1 MKNIKYLSIIIPVLL
16 VTIAFSGCDILEI
29 EDRSSPNGT
38 DLGGVVQNPSRADIR
53 TLAVGTESSLRT
65 DLRIYHI
72 DLGMVGRE
80 MYRFLAAEPRNTQDL
95 LGGGSSQLDA
105 GAFYTTRPWAAFYTG
120 IRNANILI
128 QAANS
133 LQGGALSE
141 AETQGVSGYAN
152 TLIAYE
158 YLQALNLMN
167 ENGIRMQDPTDPQ
180 AVGPLLSKEEGFNLI
195 ISLLDDAAN
204 NLSSAGDEFPFQLS
218 DGFAGF
224 DTPSTFLQFNRA
236 LRARVAVYVEDY
248 EGALNEF
255 LDDSFID
262 ENGDL
267 ANGANHVY
275 STNANDLLNP
285 VFAPPQAGAGDSWVA
300 HPSFVNDAE
309 DGDNRVLGNKVV
321 LRVDDEGDPNPATL
335 HGLTSRYGL
344 FVYKTQT
351 SPFPII
357 RNAELLLIRAEA
369 NINSSTPDLV
379 AAREDL
385 NVIRN
390 AAGLPDYAGPLT
402 QEALNDEMV
411 QQRRYELF
419 FEGHRW
425 VDMRRFERLDE
436 LPLDRPGDDVFESF
450 PIPESENVGS

>member
-1 MKNIKYLSIIIPVLL
+1 MKYNNYYLPFVSVLL
-16 VTIAFSGCDILEI
+16 LTLMFIGCNVLDIQ
-29 EDRSSPNGT
+29 DRADPDDTELNG
-38 DLGGVVQNPSRADIR
+38 VIQNPSRADII
-53 TLAVGTESSLRT
+53 TLATGTESSLRT
-65 DLRIYHI
+65 DLRIYYI

-80 MYRFLAAEPRNTQDL
+80 MYRFLAAEPRNTRDL
-95 LGGGSSQLDA
+95 LGSGSAVLDA
-105 GAFYTTRPWAAFYTG
+105 GAFYTTRPWAAFYAS

-133 LQGGALSE
+133 LEDGALST
-141 AETQGVSGYAN
+141 AEVQGVSGYAN
-152 TLIAYE
+152 TLKAYE
-158 YLQALNLMN
+158 YLLALNLTN

-195 ISLLDDAAN
+195 ISLLDDAATS
-204 NLSSAGDEFPFQLS
+204 LSSAGGEFPFTLS
-218 DGFAGF
+218 AGF
-224 DTPSTFLQFNRA
+224 DGFDSPSTFLQFNRA
-236 LRARVAVYVEDY
+236 LRARVAVYTEDY
-248 EGALNEF
+248 TGAIGFLN
-255 LDDSFID
+255 DSFID
-262 ENGDL
+262 EADDLTNGAYHIYSTDGGDL
-267 ANGANHVY
+267 
-275 STNANDLLNP
+275 TNP

-300 HPSFVNDAE
+300 HPSFVTDAE
-309 DGDNRVLGNKVV
+309 NGDNRVVGNKVV

-335 HGLTSRYGL
+335 DGLTSRYGL

-390 AAGLPDYAGPLT
+390 AAGLSDYVGPLT
-402 QEALNDEMV
+402 PQALNDEMV

-425 VDMRRFERLDE
+425 VDMRRFDRLDE
-436 LPLDRPGDDVFESF
+436 LPIDRPEDTVFESF
-450 PIPESENVGS
+450 PIPTNENIDS